1 MNSAK
6 TTLLAIAIFSALAG
20 ALFLWKYSEWIAIP
34 KAREPMVSLLKD
46 PASAQTRNERI
57 TKVGVLCGE
66 VNAKNSMGGYV
77 GFKKFI
83 SYGPENNFIE
93 GTGRLGESTTEDL
106 IERLKRKNARL
117 KAYISI
123 RDSGTDITPPSDS
136 RLDELIEEEM
146 FLERWQQACGP
157 KAT

>member
-1 MNSAK
+1 MNRIK
-6 TTLLAIAIFSALAG
+6 TILLALAILAALG
-20 ALFLWKYSEWIAIP
+20 AALLFWKYGDWVAIP
-34 KAREPMVSLLKD
+34 KAREPMISLLKD

-57 TKVGVLCGE
+57 TKAGVLCGE

-77 GFKKFI
+77 GFKKYI

-93 GTGRLGESTTEDL
+93 GSGRLGESTTQDL
-106 IERLKRKNARL
+106 IERLERKNARL
-117 KAYISI
+117 RAYISI
-123 RDSGTDITPPSDS
+123 REGGTDISPPSDS

-157 KAT
+157 KAV